1 MKKSYIIFALLLVVL
16 VVGYLLVRNYIG
28 VQAQEAQLR
37 DTKQMIAS
45 ELDKFKVTV
54 DSHIDESEQA
64 LLMKLDSLTDT
75 QNESADLM
83 AGLDSL
89 GVDSTYADS
98 TRVDSVSAN
107 EETATAAGDSLA
119 SSDSTESRVPSEQ
132 DNEIY
137 IRYLKKRW
145 ALPSDLTKY
154 ELAVAKQ
161 EIMTEVGKDYGLN
174 ADEILSI
181 IDKVYLYRK
190 SLKNENSE

>member
-107 EETATAAGDSLA
+107 EKTATAAGDSLA